1 MATCHWQ
8 WQVRKAKAPPTPG
21 GEIGTASDQNVARPD
36 VGSVS
41 LHTNEYDSQSKE
53 EYLVFIA
60 QVVGCRYENHWVN
73 PLAVPFEGPHTSS
86 LLVTLAQ
93 LRHIK
98 EPGLCSLV
106 KGGGE
111 YEVAGEKDPEA
122 GRRMRAGT
130 LDSLLN
136 PGCVPFV
143 DKQALTGGH
152 VPPRKQPFSTGAS
165 VGQKY

>member
-1 MATCHWQ
+1 MSQ
-8 WQVRKAKAPPTPG
+8 RQSRK
-21 GEIGTASDQNVARPD
+21 
-36 VGSVS
+36 
-41 LHTNEYDSQSKE
+41 H
-53 EYLVFIA
+53 LVFVSE
-60 QVVGCRYENHWVN
+60 VVWCWYEDHRVN
-73 PLAVPFEGPHTSS
+73 PLAVPFEGPHTRS

-111 YEVAGEKDPEA
+111 YEVAREKDPEA

-152 VPPRKQPFSTGAS
+152 VPPRKHPFSTSVS